1 MSGPRVGV
9 MLPTFRDSPDD
20 ALRIAAE
27 AEELGIDGV
36 FVYDHLWPMGRP
48 DRPALSPFPVLGAI
62 AARSARLWLGTLVAR
77 VGVVPDEV
85 LIAEFATLAHLAP
98 GRVVAGIGTGDRL
111 SFNENRAYG
120 VALDSA
126 ADRRAEVG
134 ELCPGAPR
142 PGPPGVD
149 RRHLGRDRR
158 GRPSR
163 SGRCRTS
170 GRSPPGRIAAQA
182 IRSEVSWAG
191 MAAPADG
198 AEAST
203 RRRCSGSPAR
213 SPRPGRPG
221 SCSGGRWR
229 SPSWPPRR
237 GTCTP
242 ADRPAKGG
250 AGAPGTLG

>member
-98 GRVVAGIGTGDRL
+98 GRVVAGLGTGDRL

-134 ELCPGAPR
+134 ECARALLDRGLTVWIGGTSAATVAVAESVGAVPNFWQ
-142 PGPPGVD
+142 V
-149 RRHLGRDRR
+149 
-158 GRPSR
+158 
-163 SGRCRTS
+163 
-170 GRSPPGRIAAQA
+170 PPGRIAAQA

-198 AEAST
+198 AGLDASALLVV
-203 RRRCSGSPAR
+203 AR
-213 SPRPGRPG
+213 PL
-221 SCSGGRWR
+221 
-229 SPSWPPRR
+229 
-237 GTCTP
+237 
-242 ADRPAKGG
+242 AE
-250 AGAPGTLG
+250 AGATWLVFGWPVALAELAAAARDLRAG